1 MLKEPILYIVIP
13 CYNEKEVLV
22 ETTKR
27 LNLKLKNLINKNII
41 SKLSK
46 VMYVNDGSTDNTW
59 DLIVSI
65 SSENDLFTGISLTRN
80 VGHQNALL
88 AGLMAAKEKADFVI
102 SMDADLQDDI
112 NAIDEMITKY
122 LDGNEIVYG
131 VRNSRK
137 KDSLFKKTSALC
149 FYRVMKLLGVDIVY
163 NHADYRLTS
172 RRVLENLASYHE
184 VNLFL
189 RGIFP
194 LIGYKSAIVYYN
206 RGERFAGKSKYPLR
220 KMLNFAWEGITSFSI
235 KPLRLICISGFI
247 ILIVS
252 ILIMLYSLIRKM
264 GGNTVDGWTFLSISI
279 WFIGG
284 LQMISIGIIGEYIG
298 KMYYETKKRPRY
310 IIQDNLEE
318 QETNHKLTTK

>member
-59 DLIVSI
+59 DLIASI
-65 SSENDLFTGISLTRN
+65 SSENDLFTGLSLTRN

-88 AGLMAAKEKADFVI
+88 AGLMTAKEKADFVI

-318 QETNHKLTTK
+318 QKTNHKLTTK